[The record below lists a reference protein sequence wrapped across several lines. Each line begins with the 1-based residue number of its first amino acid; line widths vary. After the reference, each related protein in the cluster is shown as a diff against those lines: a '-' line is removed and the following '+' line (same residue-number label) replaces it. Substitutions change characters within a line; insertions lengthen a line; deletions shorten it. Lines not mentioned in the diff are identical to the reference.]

1 VWFITFA
8 LTVMADLTVAVEVG
22 MALAALLYIYRV
34 AQTTTVGVLTAEDVE
49 DARPHQLQ
57 DQQVPPYVT
66 ILRIHG
72 LGRVG
77 ATEKLREETA
87 DLNKYAPIVILR
99 LRHMTAID
107 ATGLHGLEVLSDRL
121 KKSGRT
127 LLLCGARHQPAKM
140 LQRADFIAHIGEHN
154 ILPHA
159 QAALERAREV
169 QAGFAGLGEEV
180 VHDLNKA
187 PL

>member
-1 VWFITFA
+1 
-8 LTVMADLTVAVEVG
+8 M
-22 MALAALLYIYRV
+22 
-34 AQTTTVGVLTAEDVE
+34 
-49 DARPHQLQ
+49 
-57 DQQVPPYVT
+57 PPYVT

-72 LGRVG
+72 PFLFGV
-77 ATEKLREETA
+77 TEKLLEETA
-87 DLNKYAPIVILR
+87 DLNRYAPIVILR

-140 LQRADFIAHIGEHN
+140 LKRAEFIEHIGEHN

-159 QAALERAREV
+159 QAALQRAREI
-169 QAGFAGLGEEV
+169 QAGFTGLGDDV
-180 VHDLNKA
+180 AHDLSKA